1 MTTVAYCHP
10 LVPPEWIAA
19 HGLQPQWLQPKRSPT
34 AAQGAVRGACAYAGA
49 VVDAADRGLA
59 AAGLVLT
66 TVCDQMRYAA
76 AVIDRQGRQPVFLF
90 NVPATWQTAA
100 ARQLYLDELR
110 RLGRFLVQLGG
121 KSPSAEELVGRMQT
135 FAAARAALLAARD
148 RLSPRQ
154 LAAALARLRSAD
166 LGIDGSMTSA
176 FPFPGG
182 MPSRGVAA
190 GRHVSDHVEHAHPA
204 LRVVRACHPPPSPSR
219 APRSGRLPQGARE
232 VVPLAIVGGPLVEKD
247 FDLFD
252 LVGGCGGR
260 VVLDAT
266 EGGTRMLPAAF
277 NPERMAED
285 PLAELARAYFEG
297 TPDVFRRPNDA
308 LFTWLERELAERG
321 VRGLLFRR
329 YVWCDLWHAELHRFR
344 QWSPVPLLE
353 IYVHHD
359 DQGAGPRIAGRVEA
373 FLEMLQ

>member
-1 MTTVAYCHP
+1 MTMVAYCHP
-10 LVPPEWIAA
+10 LVPPEWIVA
-19 HGLQPQWLQPKRSPT
+19 HGLQPRWLQPERSLA
-34 AAQGAVRGACAYAGA
+34 AAQGAVRGACPYAGA
-49 VVDAADRGLA
+49 VVDATDRGLGV
-59 AAGLVLT
+59 AGLVLT

-90 NVPATWQTAA
+90 NVPATWETAA

-121 KSPSAEELVGRMQT
+121 KSPSAEELVGRMQA

-148 RLSPRQ
+148 CLSPRQ
-154 LAAALARLRSAD
+154 LAAELARLRSAD
-166 LGIDGSMTSA
+166 VGIDGSITAA
-176 FPFPGG
+176 FPFLGG

-190 GRHVSDHVEHAHPA
+190 GRHVDDRTEHAHSA
-204 LRVVRACHPPPSPSR
+204 ASASR
-219 APRSGRLPQGARE
+219 SLPLTADPLPI
-232 VVPLAIVGGPLVEKD
+232 PLAIVGGPLVEKD

-252 LVGGCGGR
+252 LVDGCGGR

-266 EGGTRMLPAAF
+266 EGGTRMLPAVF

-285 PLAELARAYFEG
+285 PLAELARAYFEA

-329 YVWCDLWHAELHRFR
+329 YVWCDLWHAELYRFR

-353 IYVHHD
+353 IDVHHD